1 MNTLDQLTLILNK
14 AQIQQKI
21 ERIAHEIYENHYS
34 EKRFVFVAIE
44 ERGVVL
50 ANRLAKII
58 ENISEISVE
67 VINFKINKK
76 APLKSNNELNLDT
89 NQVKTSMFFLVDD
102 VLNSG
107 KTLMH
112 AAARILSFNVK
123 ELRTIILV
131 DRTHRRFPIRADYAG
146 LSLSTTMQE
155 HIEVDFSKDNEGV
168 YLSN

>member
-1 MNTLDQLTLILNK
+1 
-14 AQIQQKI
+14 
-21 ERIAHEIYENHYS
+21 
-34 EKRFVFVAIE
+34 
-44 ERGVVL
+44 
-50 ANRLAKII
+50 
-58 ENISEISVE
+58 
-67 VINFKINKK
+67 
-76 APLKSNNELNLDT
+76 
-89 NQVKTSMFFLVDD
+89 MFFLVDD

-146 LSLSTTMQE
+146 LSLSTTMKE
-155 HIEVDFSKDNEGV
+155 HIEVDFSEDNEGV

>member
-67 VINFKINKK
+67 VVNFKINKK

-146 LSLSTTMQE
+146 LSLSTTMKE

>member
-1 MNTLDQLTLILNK
+1 MNNLDHLTLILNK
-14 AQIQQKI
+14 PQIQQKI

-50 ANRLAKII
+50 ANRLSKII

-67 VINFKINKK
+67 VVNFKIDKK
-76 APLKSNNELNLDT
+76 APLKNNNELNLDT
-89 NQVKTSMFFLVDD
+89 NQVKSSMFFLVDD

-123 ELRTIILV
+123 ELRTILLV

-146 LSLSTTMQE
+146 LSLSTTMKE
-155 HIEVDFSKDNEGV
+155 HIEVDFSEDNEGV

>member
-146 LSLSTTMQE
+146 LSLSTTMKE

>member
-50 ANRLAKII
+50 ANRLAKVIAS
-58 ENISEISVE
+58 ISEISVE
-67 VINFKINKK
+67 VVNFKIDKK
-76 APLKSNNELNLDT
+76 SPLKSSNELHLDAT
-89 NQVKTSMFFLVDD
+89 QVKTSMFFLIDD

-146 LSLSTTMQE
+146 LSLSTTMKE
-155 HIEVDFSKDNEGV
+155 HIQVDFSNDNEGV
-168 YLSN
+168 YLTN